1 VADQAPVG
9 SIVKLTLAAF
19 EAIYRACAPGERR
32 AFFRRLGQANPT
44 GATITLEPP
53 APVERALQ
61 TGIWRS
67 KVKLVA
73 VADGYW
79 SVM

>member
-1 VADQAPVG
+1 M
-9 SIVKLTLAAF
+9 KLTLAAF
-19 EAIYRACAPGERR
+19 ETIYWACAPGERR
-32 AFFRRLGQANPT
+32 GFFRRLAQANPS

-53 APVERALQ
+53 APVEQALES
-61 TGIWRS
+61 GIWRA

-79 SVM
+79 STA